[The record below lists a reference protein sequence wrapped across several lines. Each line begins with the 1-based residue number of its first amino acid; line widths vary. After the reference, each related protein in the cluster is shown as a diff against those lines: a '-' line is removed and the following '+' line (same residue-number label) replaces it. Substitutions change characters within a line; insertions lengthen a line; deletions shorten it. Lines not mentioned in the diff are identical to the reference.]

1 MNDSGQHQA
10 DQAERPGQLV
20 RAVRRADGEEL
31 RIELTSYQG
40 HPFISVQLWAFN
52 RIDKVWLP
60 TRKGCSVRLREARE
74 VARGLIEAL
83 ELAEGPPAPFT
94 LSGGRRG

>member
-1 MNDSGQHQA
+1 MNDHGQHQP
-10 DQAERPGQLV
+10 DQAECPAQLV

-31 RIELTSYQG
+31 RIELASYQG
-40 HPFISVQLWAFN
+40 HPFISVRLWAFN

-74 VARGLIEAL
+74 VSCGLIEAL
-83 ELAEGPPAPFT
+83 ELAEGPERPFA
-94 LSGGRRG
+94 LSDGRRG